1 MRSKTPL
8 VLMEQ
13 LIMVLVFAFAAAICL
28 QVFSYAEGVSQRN
41 EALAEAAL
49 LAQSTA
55 EEIKSSGG
63 EVLLE
68 WKDGEG
74 CVMMEKDNLR
84 LEAQEVSAVNGLQQ
98 IHLQVWSEEDLLLE
112 MPVAWQEVKGDG

>member
-13 LIMVLVFAFAAAICL
+13 LIMVLVFALAAAICL
-28 QVFSYAEGVSQRN
+28 QVFVYAEQVSQRN

-55 EEIKSSGG
+55 EELKESSGA
-63 EVLLE
+63 VLLE
-68 WKDGEG
+68 WEEGEG
-74 CVMMEKDNLR
+74 CVYTEG
-84 LEAQEVSAVNGLQQ
+84 NGLRIEAREAETVRALRQ
-98 IHLQVWSEEDLLLE
+98 IDLQVMDGDDVLMEI
-112 MPVAWQEVKGDG
+112 PVAWQEVKGDG